1 MVRKFATRK
10 LYSEAAVLGAAHRMG
25 SFKPPTPPVTFCQS
39 LSVGLLRKLISV
51 LGYDQ
56 SLSNYFLG
64 LRILGTFMR

>member
-1 MVRKFATRK
+1 
-10 LYSEAAVLGAAHRMG
+10 MG